1 MIMSTPLAA
10 RVETMAESATLAIA
24 AKTRQLAAEGI
35 DIIPLSIGEPDY
47 DTPLH
52 IKAAGIDAIHEGLTR
67 YTPVAGTLSLRES
80 IVRKLELENNLT
92 YSVQEVMACCG
103 AKQAIINAML
113 AILNP
118 GDEVLIPAP
127 YWTSYPDMCR
137 LAEATPVII
146 DTTKADQY
154 KLRPESLAAAITP
167 KTRLLILN
175 SPSNPSGMVYSKDEL
190 TALASVLHAHPDIR
204 IISDDIY
211 EHIIWQDKSFHNL
224 VNVDP
229 AFKERTIIVNGVSKT
244 FAMTG
249 WRIGYAAGPESL
261 IKAMTKIQSQS
272 TSNPCS
278 IAQAAAQEAL
288 NTGIASIADMIHSY
302 EDRYHFTREALAAI
316 PGIDLIPSDGT
327 FYLFPEVS
335 GLISHLGLA
344 DDMALTDFLLEKA
357 HVSVVPG
364 SVFGCPQHIRLS
376 FALNK
381 KRIQE
386 AVERMQAAI
395 EQHINP
401 PA

>member
-1 MIMSTPLAA
+1 MSIQLAT
-10 RVETMAESATLAIA
+10 RVETMQESATLSIA
-24 AKTRQLAAEGI
+24 AKTKQLRAEGI

-80 IVRKLELENNLT
+80 IIKKFESENGLSYTLN
-92 YSVQEVMACCG
+92 EVMASSG

-146 DTTKADQY
+146 HTTKAQCY
-154 KLRPESLAAAITP
+154 KLCPEALAAAITP
-167 KTRLLILN
+167 QTRLLILN
-175 SPSNPSGMVYSKDEL
+175 SPSNPSGMLYSKEEL
-190 TALASVLHAHPDIR
+190 IALAAVLRNHPELL

-211 EHIIWQDKSFHNL
+211 EHIIWQDKTFHNL
-224 VNVDP
+224 VNVAPDL
-229 AFKERTIIVNGVSKT
+229 KNRTIVINGVSKT
-244 FAMTG
+244 YAMTG
-249 WRIGYAAGPESL
+249 WRIGYAAGPEPL
-261 IKAMTKIQSQS
+261 IKAMIKIQSQS

-288 NTGIASIADMIHSY
+288 NAGLPSITEMIQSY
-302 EDRYHFTREALAAI
+302 AERYTFITEALAGI
-316 PGIDLIPSDGT
+316 PGIETIPSDGT
-327 FYLFPEVS
+327 FYLLPDVS
-335 GLISHLGLA
+335 GLIAQLGLT
-344 DDMALTDFLLEKA
+344 DDLALTDFLLEKA

-364 SVFGCPQHIRLS
+364 SAFGCPQHIRVS
-376 FALNK
+376 FALHK

-386 AVERMQAAI
+386 AIERIQAAI
-395 EQHINP
+395 EAHQIHTE
-401 PA
+401 

>member
-1 MIMSTPLAA
+1 MSIPLAA
-10 RVETMAESATLAIA
+10 RVATMEESATLAIA

-67 YTPVAGTLSLRES
+67 YTPIAGTLSLRES
-80 IVRKLELENNLT
+80 IIKKFKVENDLNYT
-92 YSVQEVMACCG
+92 INEVMASCG

-137 LAEATPVII
+137 LAEANPVII
-146 DTTKADQY
+146 ETAKVNHY
-154 KLRPESLAAAITP
+154 KLQPETLAAAITP

-175 SPSNPSGMVYSKDEL
+175 SPSNPSGMLYSKEEL
-190 TALASVLHAHPDIR
+190 AALAAVLRAHPDIL

-211 EHIIWQDKSFHNL
+211 EHIIWQDKSFHNI

-229 AFKERTIIVNGVSKT
+229 TLKERTIVINGVSKT

-249 WRIGYAAGPESL
+249 WRIGYAAGPATL
-261 IKAMTKIQSQS
+261 IKAMIKIQSQS

-288 NTGIASIADMIHSY
+288 NTGISSIADILQSY
-302 EDRYHFTREALAAI
+302 EERYKFTTEALSSI
-316 PGIDLIPSDGT
+316 TGIETIPSDGT
-327 FYLFPEVS
+327 FYLFPDVS
-335 GLISHLGLA
+335 GLINRLGLA
-344 DDMALTDFLLEKA
+344 DDIALTDFLLEKA

-386 AVERMQAAI
+386 AIERIQAAI
-395 EQHINP
+395 EQHENL
-401 PA
+401 AT

>member
-1 MIMSTPLAA
+1 MSTTLAA
-10 RVETMAESATLAIA
+10 RVETMQESATLAIA
-24 AKTRQLAAEGI
+24 AKARQLTAEGI

-80 IVRKLELENNLT
+80 IIKKFETENKLT
-92 YSVQEVMACCG
+92 YTIHEVMASCG

-118 GDEVLIPAP
+118 GDEALIPAP

-146 DTTKADQY
+146 ETTKADAY
-154 KLRPESLAAAITP
+154 KLHPESLAAAITS

-175 SPSNPSGMVYSKDEL
+175 SPSNPSGMLYSEEEL
-190 TALASVLHAHPDIR
+190 ESLAEVLRSHPDIL

-211 EHIIWQDKSFHNL
+211 EHILWQDHSFYNI
-224 VNVDP
+224 VNIDP
-229 AFKERTIIVNGVSKT
+229 AFKDRTIVINGVSKT

-249 WRIGYAAGPESL
+249 WRIGYAAGPEKL

-288 NTGIASIADMIHSY
+288 STGISSISEMIESY
-302 EDRYHFTREALAAI
+302 EERYNFTREALANI
-316 PGIDLIPSDGT
+316 PGITTIPSDGT
-327 FYLFPEVS
+327 FYLFPDVS
-335 GLISHLGLA
+335 GLINRLGLA
-344 DDMALTDFLLEKA
+344 NDVALTDFLLEKA

-364 SVFGCPQHIRLS
+364 SAFGCPQHIRLS

-386 AVERMQAAI
+386 AIERIQTAVEAHQQSM
-395 EQHINP
+395 
-401 PA
+401 